1 MQTTMNTYT
10 KRRLAEIKEQ
20 GYELDFGTVFNNTI
34 ENYKKIAWY
43 GGLMIFVFFT
53 LFCLVLFGIAIVFIG
68 FPELKAILKPENLQL
83 ETLPLEILFY
93 VSVATVFIA
102 AITCPFPAG
111 LTKMAHSADKDEEF
125 GIATMFQYY
134 KAPYFVELII
144 ATTLLAIVGSAMQN
158 TIAYFQIPLLS
169 SVISMII
176 SLFTFLTVPFI
187 IFGNLKAFEAIKA
200 SILVASKQPLTL
212 LGLIIVGSIAT
223 FIGFLGCCIGIVFTI
238 PFLYSLYYVVYK
250 EIIGVETPEEIVQN
264 N

>member
-1 MQTTMNTYT
+1 MQTTSSTYT
-10 KRRLAEIKEQ
+10 KKRLAEIKEQ

-53 LFCLVLFGIAIVFIG
+53 LFSLVLFGIAIAFIG

-83 ETLPLEILFY
+83 ETLPLEILLY

-111 LTKMAHSADKDEEF
+111 LTKMAQSADKDEEF

-134 KAPYFVELII
+134 KAPYFVELLI
-144 ATTLLAIVGSAMQN
+144 ASVLLAIVSSSIQN
-158 TIAYFQIPLLS
+158 TIAFFQIPFLGY
-169 SVISMII
+169 VISSIL

-187 IFGNLKAFEAIKA
+187 IFGNLKAVESIKA

-212 LGLIIVGSIAT
+212 LGLIVVSSIASW
-223 FIGFLGCCIGIVFTI
+223 IGFLGCCIGLVFTI
-238 PFLYSLYYVVYK
+238 PFVFSLYYVVYK
-250 EIIGVETPEEIVQN
+250 EIIGIETPEDLEYN
-264 N
+264 G

>member
-1 MQTTMNTYT
+1 MNTYT

-53 LFCLVLFGIAIVFIG
+53 LFCLVLFGIAIAFIG

-83 ETLPLEILFY
+83 ETFPLEFLFY

-134 KAPYFVELII
+134 KPPYFVELII
-144 ATTLLAIVGSAMQN
+144 ATTLLAIVASATQN
-158 TIAYFQIPLLS
+158 TIAYFQIPFLS
-169 SVISMII
+169 SVLSMII
-176 SLFTFLTVPFI
+176 SLFTFLAVPFI
-187 IFGNLKAFEAIKA
+187 IFGNLKAIEAIKA
-200 SILVASKQPLTL
+200 SVLVASKQPLIL
-212 LGLIIVGSIAT
+212 LGLIVVSSIASW
-223 FIGFLGCCIGIVFTI
+223 IGFLGCCIGLAFTI
-238 PFLYSLYYVVYK
+238 PFVFSLYYVVYK
-250 EIIGVETPEEIVQN
+250 EIIGFETPEEIVQN

>member
-10 KRRLAEIKEQ
+10 KRRLAVIKEQ
-20 GYELDFGTVFNNTI
+20 GYELDFGTVFNNTV

-53 LFCLVLFGIAIVFIG
+53 LFCLVLFGIAVAFVG
-68 FPELKAILKPENLQL
+68 FPELKAILKPENLKL
-83 ETLPLEILFY
+83 ENLPLDILFY
-93 VSVATVFIA
+93 VSVASIIIV

-111 LTKMAHSADKDEEF
+111 LTKMAQSADKDEEF

-134 KAPYFVELII
+134 KAPYFVELLI
-144 ATTLLAIVGSAMQN
+144 ATTLLAIVNTVLQN
-158 TIAYFQIPLLS
+158 TIAFFQIPLLS

-187 IFGNLKAFEAIKA
+187 IFGNLKAIEAIKA
-200 SILVASKQPLTL
+200 SILVASKQPLIL
-212 LGLIIVGSIAT
+212 LGLIVVSSIAT
-223 FIGFLGCCIGIVFTI
+223 CIGLLGCCIGIVFTI